1 MKDSDIKILTD
12 LILLILGGIL
22 AIIIFAFKGLI
33 IASLIVWGGK
43 LFKCDLSEY
52 FAFLWV
58 AFSVFFML
66 TPSVKR

>member
-1 MKDSDIKILTD
+1 MKDSDVKILAG

-33 IASLIVWGGK
+33 VASLIVWGGK

-58 AFSVFFML
+58 AFSVFFMM